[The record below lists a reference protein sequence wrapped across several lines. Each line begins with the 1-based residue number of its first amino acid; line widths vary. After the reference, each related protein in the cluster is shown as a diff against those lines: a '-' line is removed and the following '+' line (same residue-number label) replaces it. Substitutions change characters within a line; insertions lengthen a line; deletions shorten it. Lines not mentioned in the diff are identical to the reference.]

1 MDPVAVVSRAGGAAR
16 AVDLRRAGCSRRRLA
31 SAVAAGDLLRI
42 GGGALALPGAD
53 QAVVSAV
60 HHRASLACVS
70 ALDHRGFELLEVPGR
85 VHLTGNRGRPDR
97 RVTWHRGVPAGL
109 TVRVAMAAAQLLC
122 CRPAVEGLV
131 AVDGLLRAGHAT
143 VAEIAA
149 ELPPNSGGHARWVL
163 THASPL
169 AGSVMES
176 LLRCTLLLAGVR
188 GVILQAPIDGVGRVD
203 FLIDGWLVVETDGW
217 GTHGDRGSFERDR
230 ERDVAAAVQGHQT
243 LRFTWSAVRD
253 RPALVVACVQEVL
266 ARGRGTPAT
275 GTDATGRY
283 AWDG

>member
-31 SAVAAGDLLRI
+31 GAVAAGDLLSI
-42 GGGALALPGAD
+42 GEGALALPGAD
-53 QAVVSAV
+53 PAVVSAV

-70 ALDHRGFELLEVPGR
+70 ALHRRGFELLEVPDR
-85 VHLTGNRGRPDR
+85 VHLTGNRGCPDR
-97 RVTWHRGVPAGL
+97 RVTWHRGVSTEL
-109 TVRVAMAAAQLLC
+109 TVGVALATAQLLC

-131 AVDGLLRAGHAT
+131 AVDGLLRAGHVT
-143 VAEIAA
+143 VAEITA
-149 ELPPNSGGHARWVL
+149 ELPANSGGHARWVL
-163 THASPL
+163 GHASPL

-176 LLRCTLLLAGVR
+176 LLRGTLILAGVR
-188 GVILQAPIDGVGRVD
+188 GVVLQAPIDGVGRVD

-217 GTHGDRGSFERDR
+217 AAHGDRGSFERDR
-230 ERDVAAAVQGHQT
+230 ERDAVAAAQGHQT

-253 RPALVVACVQEVL
+253 HSALVVACVQEVL
-266 ARGRGTPAT
+266 ARGREVPPADT
-275 GTDATGRY
+275 NATGRY